1 MAYCLLRIAILKWNA
16 KYRNYFLK
24 KQELS
29 ASNRENIRTLRH
41 GPDLWINTAQKSET
55 SKFSKEKVLKRHK
68 NRLKIS
74 VRSKNN
80 IKVSKKQY

>member
-1 MAYCLLRIAILKWNA
+1 MDK
-16 KYRNYFLK
+16 
-24 KQELS
+24 
-29 ASNRENIRTLRH
+29 
-41 GPDLWINTAQKSET
+41 TAQKSET

-74 VRSKNN
+74 VGSKNN